1 MNPYS
6 LFIFL
11 LLTAA
16 SSGYGQSIAFNTNGY
31 PGVWNNEY
39 TGYYYGG
46 GGIELCYE
54 HAINEGALLT
64 GFEIRAVDW
73 GNQISVGIGYKVPYM
88 VKDRWTISRT
98 IAANLGM
105 ALFHDNPLFVYSLDA
120 GTIFTWAPEKRFSF
134 DAGIRLRFTHC
145 PAYRN
150 YGTINQLIE
159 FPLTIGV
166 RLKLGQLDL
175 K

>member
-1 MNPYS
+1 
-6 LFIFL
+6 LI
-11 LLTAA
+11 TA
-16 SSGYGQSIAFNTNGY
+16 SSSYGQSITFNTNAY
-31 PGVWNNEY
+31 PGIWNNEH

-46 GGIELCYE
+46 GGIELYYE

-120 GTIFTWAPEKRFSF
+120 G
-134 DAGIRLRFTHC
+134 IRLRFTHC